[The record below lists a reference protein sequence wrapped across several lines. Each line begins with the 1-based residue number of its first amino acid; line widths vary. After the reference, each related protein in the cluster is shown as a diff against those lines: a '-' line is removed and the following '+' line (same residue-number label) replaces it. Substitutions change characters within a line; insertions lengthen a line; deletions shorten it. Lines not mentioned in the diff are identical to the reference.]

1 MVFLLRT
8 HNGWLT
14 IYIYISGLFLE
25 RIWNEITMGKAF
37 WMHILQIRKWRMI
50 ETAELLQYT
59 SVFSSWMQNIM
70 KSYVIFIAGA
80 SLKSLWKNWRK
91 SEQQQ
96 TGEKRVALTSHCTKT
111 KKEKKTENFESALV
125 FNDTKRTTTQKS
137 AHYVL
142 YILEL

>member
-1 MVFLLRT
+1 MTLISTVRCILEMIVTLLTLLFRIIAPF
-8 HNGWLT
+8 NGIFVANSQRLAYN

-37 WMHILQIRKWRMI
+37 WIHILQIRKWRMI

-111 KKEKKTENFESALV
+111 KK
-125 FNDTKRTTTQKS
+125 
-137 AHYVL
+137 
-142 YILEL
+142 